1 MKKNLY
7 ITHWCIIRDN
17 KVITDDNVQDIQ
29 EIFVN
34 FAAFAKSIYKEEEIS
49 YPKFYKMDN
58 LSKLGFLTAEK
69 IFKNSDVLQH
79 NNPEEIG
86 VVISN
91 SVSSLD
97 TDLEYQKTIS
107 DRENYFPSP
116 AVFVYTLPN
125 ILIGEICI
133 RHKIKGENAFL
144 VSEKFDADETWRYVK
159 SLMDNGKTK
168 AVLCGWVDI
177 LGDHWDAAL
186 FLAEMKDDGYA
197 APAFTAENLSILYQN
212 TEQSNGRTDQQAED

>member
-1 MKKNLY
+1 MKNELF
-7 ITHWCIIRDN
+7 ITNWCIIREN
-17 KVITDDNVQDIQ
+17 KVITRDNVREIQ

-34 FAAFAKSIYKEEEIS
+34 FAAFAKSLYKEEAIN

-58 LSKLGFLTAEK
+58 LSKLAFLAAEK
-69 IFKNSDVLQH
+69 IFKKSDVLQH
-79 NNPEEIG
+79 NKPKETG

-97 TDLEYQKTIS
+97 TDNEYQKTIS
-107 DRENYFPSP
+107 DKDNYFPSP

-144 VSEKFDADETWRYVK
+144 VSGSFDPAELERYVTGIVAAG
-159 SLMDNGKTK
+159 NTK
-168 AVLCGWVDI
+168 AVLCGWVELLDEK
-177 LGDHWDAAL
+177 WDAAL
-186 FLAEMKDDGYA
+186 FLAEMKEAGEN
-197 APAFTAENLSILYQN
+197 PLPFTAENLSILYQN
-212 TEQSNGRTDQQAED
+212 N